1 MTTTT
6 TARKPFYE
14 AYGGSAPEAYE
25 RYFVPLIGGPLAH
38 DLIAEAGLRAGE
50 RVLDVACGTGVVA
63 RLAAE
68 RVGAGGSVAALDL
81 NAAMLDVARTVPA
94 PAAPPIRW
102 YESPAESMPLPD
114 GAFDV
119 VLCQLGL
126 QFIENKGAA
135 LREMHRVAGKG
146 GRVLVSVPVPTP
158 TEFFGVLDEALARRI
173 PGAAEFVR
181 VVFSLND
188 PAEVERLFRS
198 AGFREVA
205 VRLYTKT
212 LRFPAAKEFLWQYV
226 QCTPLAAQLAEAD
239 HALLESLERDVVEGW
254 RPWTSGGGM
263 RHEQG
268 MIVVT
273 ARRE

>member
-1 MTTTT
+1 MTTT

-14 AYGGSAPEAYE
+14 AYGGTAPEAYE
-25 RYFVPLIGGPLAH
+25 RYFVPAIGGPLAH

-94 PAAPPIRW
+94 PDAPAIRW

-126 QFIENKGAA
+126 QFIENRAAA
-135 LREMHRVAGKG
+135 LREMHRVTARG
-146 GRVLVSVPVPTP
+146 GRVLVSVPTP
-158 TEFFGVLDEALARRI
+158 TEFWGVLDAASAHRV
-173 PGAAEFVR
+173 PGAAGAGTVR
-181 VVFSLND
+181 ATSSM
-188 PAEVERLFRS
+188 AAFRS
-198 AGFREVA
+198 SAATVPPAPTRSAASRATTPVPHATSSTRSPARSAASAIRSCASGPPIVG
-205 VRLYTKT
+205 TK
-212 LRFPAAKEFLWQYV
+212 
-226 QCTPLAAQLAEAD
+226 
-239 HALLESLERDVVEGW
+239 
-254 RPWTSGGGM
+254 
-263 RHEQG
+263 
-268 MIVVT
+268 
-273 ARRE
+273 

>member
-1 MTTTT
+1 MTTT

-14 AYGGSAPEAYE
+14 AYGGTAPEAYE
-25 RYFVPLIGGPLAH
+25 RYFVPAIGGPLAH
-38 DLIAEAGLRAGE
+38 DLIAEAALRAGE

-68 RVGAGGSVAALDL
+68 RVGAGGTVAALDL

-114 GAFDV
+114 AAFDV

-126 QFIENKGAA
+126 QFIENKTAA
-135 LREMHRVAGKG
+135 LREMHRVTARG
-146 GRVLVSVPVPTP
+146 GRVLVSVPTP
-158 TEFFGVLDEALARRI
+158 TEFWGVLDAASAHRV
-173 PGAAEFVR
+173 PGAAAFVR
-181 VVFSLND
+181 AVFSLND
-188 PAEVERLFRS
+188 PAEVERLLRG
-198 AGFREVA
+198 AGFQEVA
-205 VRLYTKT
+205 VRRYTKT
-212 LRFPAAKEFLWQYV
+212 LRLPAPRDFLWQYV

-254 RPWTSGGGM
+254 KPWTTNGGM
-263 RHEQG
+263 RYEQG
-268 MIVVT
+268 MIVAT
-273 ARRE
+273 GRRG